1 MTNELYILQLKK
13 RCIFKEDEKQYET
26 GAYNI
31 SI

>member
-1 MTNELYILQLKK
+1 MKDELYILQLKK
-13 RCIFKEDEKQYET
+13 YIFKEDEKQYET